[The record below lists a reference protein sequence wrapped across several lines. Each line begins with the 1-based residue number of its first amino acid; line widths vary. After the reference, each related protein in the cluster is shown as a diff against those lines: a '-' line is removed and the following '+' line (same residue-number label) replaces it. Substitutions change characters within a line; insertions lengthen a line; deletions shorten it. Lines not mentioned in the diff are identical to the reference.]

1 MTLVIKIGGAAGTV
15 TANIIHEIAHLVAEG
30 ERLVLLHGGSDLTN
44 TLSQRLGHPV
54 RTITSPSGMV
64 SRYTDRETLRI
75 YAMAVAGQINTE
87 LVALLQQQGVNALG
101 LSGVDGRLLQARR
114 KSFVRSMTTEGR
126 VQILHDDYTG
136 QIEHVNEALLRQ
148 LIDAG
153 YTPVIAPLALS
164 REGEPLNIDG
174 DRAAAAVAVALQA
187 DALVMLTNVPGLL
200 TDPENNATLVS
211 TIPADQLAEYM
222 NYAQGRMRKKI
233 LGAQE
238 ALQGGVPR
246 VYIGSGSLQKVL
258 NGSGTLIESTQIP
271 LERKSLEASPAT
283 KLSLLFESHLSNE
296 ASASTYGQDRCKELP
311 TVSRDERKLV

>member
-1 MTLVIKIGGAAGTV
+1 MHRCNEAGASTDGQDRCKEAPSVSNDERRVSMTLVVKIGGAAGTV
-15 TANIIHEIAHLVAEG
+15 TENIIHEIARSVAEG
-30 ERLVLLHGGSDLTN
+30 QRLVLLHGGSDLTN
-44 TLSQRLGHPV
+44 TLSQRLGHPI

-114 KSFVRSMTTEGR
+114 KSFVRSMTAAGR

-136 QIEHVNEALLRQ
+136 QIEQVNEALLRQ
-148 LIDAG
+148 LLDAG

-187 DALVMLTNVPGLL
+187 DALVVLTNVPGLL
-200 TDPENNATLVS
+200 TDLENDATLIG
-211 TIPADQLAEYM
+211 TISADQLAEYM
-222 NYAQGRMRKKI
+222 SYAKGRMRKKL

-246 VYIGSGSLQKVL
+246 VYIGSASLQKVL
-258 NGSGTLIESTQIP
+258 NGSGTMIESTQIP
-271 LERKSLEASPAT
+271 LER
-283 KLSLLFESHLSNE
+283 
-296 ASASTYGQDRCKELP
+296 ST
-311 TVSRDERKLV
+311 V